1 MELWRE
7 WLTVVRDTAASGEN
21 AARRP
26 EELREGHLIR
36 INEDTVVMQRTKMA
50 QGK

>member
-7 WLTVVRDTAASGEN
+7 LLTVIRGTAASGEIP
-21 AARRP
+21 ARRP
-26 EELREGHLIR
+26 EELREGQLIR
-36 INEDTVVMQRTKMA
+36 INEDTVVMQRMKMA